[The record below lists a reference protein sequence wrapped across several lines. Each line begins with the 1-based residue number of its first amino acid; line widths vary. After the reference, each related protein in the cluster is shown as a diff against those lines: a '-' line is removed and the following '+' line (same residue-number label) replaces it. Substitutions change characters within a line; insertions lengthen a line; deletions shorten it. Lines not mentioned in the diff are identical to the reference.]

1 MGREDLAILAVGDN
15 VVDKY
20 LSRGKMYPG
29 GQCVNTCVYAQ
40 ENGVRAA
47 YLGVCG
53 EGVEARLIEDTL
65 KAKGIDH
72 SRCRYAPGEGGFAL
86 VTLQD
91 GDRVFLGS
99 NKGGVARTHLLRLT
113 QEDLEYAKGFSLV
126 YSNCNGFADRELPK
140 LKAAGLPIAFDF
152 SDRWTPEYLQATLP
166 WVDIALLSCSHLPA
180 GQREQALDQAL
191 RLGAKI
197 AVATAGQEGSWA
209 RWEGKLFHAPAAQ
222 AARVADNH
230 GRRGRLLCRLSLLP
244 AADRRERGTVR
255 PGPFPAHPPGHGAG
269 RGLRRQDL
277 RPGGGLRRRRPPGR
291 AHGTDPAGKGL
302 VPMIS
307 CVLFDFDC
315 VIADTERSNGDYL
328 AQALAAF
335 GIPFTEEDRLS
346 LIGTNGAGTL
356 DRFLQRS
363 DPPVTREQLAQVRER
378 LGNTYEDSPLSP
390 QPGLREWLEELDRQG
405 VRTGVVSSTSTKYIV
420 TALNRMGLTG
430 QFQVI
435 VCGDMVRR
443 PKPAPHSYQLAMSLL
458 GLSPEDCLAIE
469 DSPTGIRAAQAAGLQ
484 VVGYKGGSVEQETG
498 SASWEVRS
506 FQEIKAL
513 PPFLG

>member
-1 MGREDLAILAVGDN
+1 MDREDLAILAVGDN

-65 KAKGIDH
+65 KAKVIDH

-99 NKGGVARTHLLRLT
+99 NKGGVARTHPLELT
-113 QEDLEYAKGFSLV
+113 QEDLDYAKGFSLV

-152 SDRWTPEYLQATLP
+152 SDRWTPEYLRATLP

-180 GQREQALDQAL
+180 GQREAGFGPGAAPGGHHRRGHRRAGGLLGQVGGKALS
-191 RLGAKI
+191 RPRRPGCP
-197 AVATAGQEGSWA
+197 GG
-209 RWEGKLFHAPAAQ
+209 GH
-222 AARVADNH
+222 H
-230 GRRGRLLCRLSLLP
+230 GRGGRLLRRLSLLP
-244 AADRRERGTVR
+244 AADRRERGAVR

-291 AHGTDPAGKGL
+291 AHGADPTGKGL

-307 CVLFDFDC
+307 CVLFDFDG

-356 DRFLQRS
+356 DRFLQRA
-363 DPPVTREQLAQVRER
+363 DPPVTREQLAQVREG

-390 QPGLREWLEELDRQG
+390 QPGLREWLEELNRQG
-405 VRTGVVSSTSTKYIV
+405 IRTGVVSSTSTKYIV

-469 DSPTGIRAAQAAGLQ
+469 DSPTGIRAARAAGLQ

-498 SASWEVRS
+498 SANWEVRS